1 MNNLQFEIKLYL
13 DGTVLRILEFEIKLY
28 LDDTVLRILE
38 FEIELYLV
46 RQLLEDTEGYTWIGT
61 NIKGFIGVGHS
72 LQK

>member
-13 DGTVLRILEFEIKLY
+13 DG
-28 LDDTVLRILE
+28 TVLRILE

-61 NIKGFIGVGHS
+61 DLTVFVGLGHLHS
-72 LQK
+72 YGPLKYTVI